1 MKNDY
6 SSELLTP
13 LITKSQGVGGEIKHF
28 PEDFIVS
35 EIIDKEHKLDPRV
48 EKIELPGKP
57 GLFLHFVLVKRD
69 IDTSDALDWLA
80 RLWKV
85 ERNDIS
91 IAGSKDKRALT
102 AQRVCIWGLKDKFES
117 GVLNA
122 LDLPKIKTHSL
133 CLRLKEIRLG
143 NLWGNAFN
151 ITIRNI
157 NQFQEETRKLVEESL
172 EDISTKGGVLN
183 GFGIQRFG
191 ESRPITHQVG
201 RILVQGDFELAI
213 KTYLGKVF
221 DGESEEIQKARKIY
235 WETENCNEALELFP
249 RFLTIERKLLRE
261 LIKRRMNY
269 EQVFFSLPPQFRKLF
284 VHAFQAKL
292 FNRYLTVRWNE
303 HSQNLQES
311 IAGETI
317 KDSRIHAPI
326 IGRKTALSGEVKNI
340 YEEILNEEEIDFNI
354 FQNRIVQ
361 KIGGQGTSR
370 AISFWPENLQIENVL
385 EDEIN
390 STKTKAEISFK
401 IPKGSYA
408 TELLREIMK
417 T

>member
-1 MKNDY
+1 MKNNY

-13 LITKSQGVGGEIKHF
+13 SITKSQGIGGKIKHF

-35 EIIDKEHKLDPRV
+35 EIIDKEHILDPRADR
-48 EKIELPGKP
+48 IELPGKP
-57 GLFLHFVLVKRD
+57 GLFLHFVLVKKD
-69 IDTSDALDWLA
+69 IDTSDALDWIA

-91 IAGSKDKRALT
+91 IAGSKDKRAFT
-102 AQRVCIWGLKDKFES
+102 AQRVCIWGLKDKFER
-117 GVLNA
+117 GVLDN

-151 ITIRNI
+151 ITIRDI
-157 NQFQEETRKLVEESL
+157 TRFQEETRRLVKESF
-172 EDISTKGGVLN
+172 EDIQTKGGVLN

-191 ESRPITHQVG
+191 GLRPITHQVG
-201 RILVQGDFELAI
+201 KILVQGDFELAI
-213 KTYLGKVF
+213 KIYLGKIF
-221 DGESEEIQKARKIY
+221 DGESEKIQKARKIY
-235 WETENCNEALELFP
+235 WETDDCIKALEYFP
-249 RFLTIERKLLRE
+249 KFLTIERKLLRE

-269 EQVFFSLPPQFRKLF
+269 EQVFFSLPQQFRKLF

-292 FNRYLTVRWNE
+292 FNRYLTIRWNE
-303 HSQNLQES
+303 YSQDLQKS
-311 IAGETI
+311 ITGETI
-317 KDSRIHAPI
+317 KDGKIYAPI
-326 IGRKTALSGEVKNI
+326 IGRKTVLSGDVKNI
-340 YEEILNEEEIDFNI
+340 YEEILNEEEIDINL
-354 FQNRIVQ
+354 FQSQIIQ
-361 KIGGQGTSR
+361 KIGGQGTIR
-370 AISFWPENLQIENVL
+370 AISLLPNYMHENVL
-385 EDEIN
+385 EDETN
-390 STKTKAEISFK
+390 STKTKAEISFT

>member
-1 MKNDY
+1 MKNNY

-13 LITKSQGVGGEIKHF
+13 LITKSQGIGGEIKHF

-35 EIIDKEHKLDPRV
+35 EIIDKEHKLDPRL

-69 IDTSDALDWLA
+69 IDTSDALDWLT

-102 AQRVCIWGLKDKFES
+102 AQRVCIWGLKEKFES
-117 GVLNA
+117 GALST
-122 LDLPKIKTHSL
+122 LDLPKMKTHSL

-151 ITIRNI
+151 IIIRNI
-157 NQFQEETRKLVEESL
+157 NQFQEETRKLIEESL

-213 KTYLGKVF
+213 KTYLGKVI
-221 DGESEEIQKARKIY
+221 DGESEEVQKARKTY
-235 WETENCNEALELFP
+235 WETEDCNEALELFP

-292 FNRYLTVRWNE
+292 FNRYLTVRWNK
-303 HSQNLQES
+303 HSQNLQEN

-317 KDSRIHAPI
+317 KDGRIHAPI
-326 IGRKTALSGEVKNI
+326 IGRKTVLSGDVRNI
-340 YEEILNEEEIDFNI
+340 YEEILNEEEIDVNI
-354 FQNRIVQ
+354 FQNPIIQ

-370 AISFWPENLQIENVL
+370 AISFLPDDLQIENVL
-385 EDEIN
+385 EDETN
-390 STKTKAEISFK
+390 STKTKTEISFK

-417 T
+417 N

>member
-1 MKNDY
+1 MKNNY

-13 LITKSQGVGGEIKHF
+13 SITKSQGIGGKIKHF

-48 EKIELPGKP
+48 ESIELPGKP
-57 GLFLHFVLVKRD
+57 GLFLHFVLVKKD
-69 IDTSDALDWLA
+69 IDTFDALDWLA

-102 AQRVCIWGLKDKFES
+102 AQRVCIWGLKDKFEN
-117 GVLNA
+117 GVLNT

-157 NQFQEETRKLVEESL
+157 KQFQEETQKLIEESF
-172 EDISTKGGVLN
+172 EDILTRGGLLN

-191 ESRPITHQVG
+191 ELRPITHQVG
-201 RILVQGDFELAI
+201 KILVQGDFELAI

-221 DGESEEIQKARKIY
+221 EGESEEIQNVRRVY
-235 WETENCNEALELFP
+235 WVTEDCNKALECFP
-249 RFLTIERKLLRE
+249 KFLTIERKLLRE

-292 FNRYLTVRWNE
+292 FNKYLTVRWNE
-303 HSQNLQES
+303 HSQDLQKS
-311 IAGETI
+311 IPGETI
-317 KDSRIHAPI
+317 KDGRIYAPI
-326 IGRKTALSGEVKNI
+326 IGRKTVLTGDVKKI
-340 YEEILNEEEIDFNI
+340 YEEILNEEGIDINI
-354 FQNRIVQ
+354 FQNHIFQ

-370 AISFWPENLQIENVL
+370 AISVLPDNLQIENVL
-385 EDEIN
+385 KDEIDG
-390 STKTKAEISFK
+390 TKTKAEISFK

>member
-1 MKNDY
+1 MKNNY

-13 LITKSQGVGGEIKHF
+13 SIIKSQGIGGKIKHF

-35 EIIDKEHKLDPRV
+35 EIIDKEHKLDPR
-48 EKIELPGKP
+48 EDRIELPGKP

-91 IAGSKDKRALT
+91 IAGSKDKKALT

-117 GVLNA
+117 GVLNN

-133 CLRLKEIRLG
+133 CLSLKEIRLG

-151 ITIRNI
+151 ITIRDI
-157 NQFQEETRKLVEESL
+157 NQFQEETRKLIEESF
-172 EDISTKGGVLN
+172 EDIHAKGGVLN

-191 ESRPITHQVG
+191 DLRPITHRVG
-201 RILVQGDFELAI
+201 KILVQGDFELAI

-221 DGESEEIQKARKIY
+221 DGESEEIQEARKTY
-235 WETENCNEALELFP
+235 WETEDCKKALEAFP

-269 EQVFFSLPPQFRKLF
+269 EQAFFSLPPQFRKLF

-292 FNRYLTVRWNE
+292 FNKYLTVRWND
-303 HSQNLQES
+303 HSQNLQQNIS
-311 IAGETI
+311 GEAT
-317 KDSRIHAPI
+317 KDGKIYAPI
-326 IGRKTALSGEVKNI
+326 VGRKTVLSGDVKKI
-340 YEEILNEEEIDFNI
+340 YDEILIEEEIDINI
-354 FQNRIVQ
+354 FQNNIVQ
-361 KIGGQGTSR
+361 KIGGHGTFR
-370 AISFWPENLQIENVL
+370 AISFLPDSLRIENVL

-390 STKTKAEISFK
+390 SSKTKVEINFK

>member
-1 MKNDY
+1 MKNNN

-13 LITKSQGVGGEIKHF
+13 SITKSQGIGGKIKHF

-35 EIIDKEHKLDPRV
+35 EIIDQKHKLNPRV
-48 EKIELPGKP
+48 ERIELPGKP
-57 GLFLHFVLVKRD
+57 GLFLHFVLVKKD
-69 IDTSDALDWLA
+69 IDTSDALDWIA

-117 GVLNA
+117 GVLNT

-157 NQFQEETRKLVEESL
+157 KQFQKETRKFIEETL
-172 EDISTKGGVLN
+172 ENIYTKGGVLN

-191 ESRPITHQVG
+191 ELRPITHQVG
-201 RILVQGDFELAI
+201 KILVQGDFELAI

-221 DGESEEIQKARKIY
+221 EGESEEVQNVRKTY
-235 WETENCNEALELFP
+235 WETEDCIKALECFP
-249 RFLTIERKLLRE
+249 KFLTIERKLLRE

-269 EQVFFSLPPQFRKLF
+269 EQAFFSLPPQFRKLF

-303 HSQNLQES
+303 HSQDFQKS
-311 IAGETI
+311 ILGETT
-317 KDSRIHAPI
+317 KDGKIYAPI
-326 IGRKTALSGEVKNI
+326 IGRKTVLTGDVKNI
-340 YEEILNEEEIDFNI
+340 YEEILSEEEINI
-354 FQNRIVQ
+354 NLFQSHTVQ
-361 KIGGQGTSR
+361 KIGGQGTFR
-370 AISFWPENLQIENVL
+370 AISFLPDNLQIESVL
-385 EDEIN
+385 EDEVN
-390 STKTKAEISFK
+390 SAKTKAEISFK

>member
-1 MKNDY
+1 MKNNY

-13 LITKSQGVGGEIKHF
+13 SITKSQGIGGRIKHF

-35 EIIDKEHKLDPRV
+35 EIIDKEHILDPRADR
-48 EKIELPGKP
+48 IELPGKP
-57 GLFLHFVLVKRD
+57 GLFLHFVLVKKD
-69 IDTSDALDWLA
+69 IDTSDALDWIA

-91 IAGSKDKRALT
+91 IAGSKDKRAFT
-102 AQRVCIWGLKDKFES
+102 AQRVCIWGLKDKFEK
-117 GVLNA
+117 GVLDN

-151 ITIRNI
+151 ITIRDI
-157 NQFQEETRKLVEESL
+157 NRFQEETRRLVKDSF
-172 EDISTKGGVLN
+172 EDIQTMGGVLN

-191 ESRPITHQVG
+191 GLRPITHQVG
-201 RILVQGDFELAI
+201 KILVQGDFELAI
-213 KTYLGKVF
+213 KIYLGKIF
-221 DGESEEIQKARKIY
+221 DGESEKIQKARKVF
-235 WETENCNEALELFP
+235 WETEDCIEALEYFP
-249 RFLTIERKLLRE
+249 KFLTIERKLLRE

-269 EQVFFSLPPQFRKLF
+269 EQVFFSLPQQFRKLF

-292 FNRYLTVRWNE
+292 FNRYLTIRWNE
-303 HSQNLQES
+303 YSQDLQKS
-311 IAGETI
+311 ITGETI
-317 KDSRIHAPI
+317 KDGKIYAPI
-326 IGRKTALSGEVKNI
+326 IGRKTVLSGDVKNI
-340 YEEILNEEEIDFNI
+340 YEEILNEEEIDINL
-354 FQNRIVQ
+354 FQSQIIQ
-361 KIGGQGTSR
+361 KIGGQGTIR
-370 AISFWPENLQIENVL
+370 AISLLPNYMHENVL
-385 EDEIN
+385 EDETN
-390 STKTKAEISFK
+390 STKTKAEISFT

>member
-6 SSELLTP
+6 SSKLLTP
-13 LITKSQGVGGEIKHF
+13 LITESQGIGGKIKHF

-35 EIIDKEHKLDPRV
+35 EIIDKEHILDPRV
-48 EKIELPGKP
+48 ERIELPGKP
-57 GLFLHFVLVKRD
+57 GLFLHFVLVKKD

-91 IAGSKDKRALT
+91 IAGSKDKRAFT

-117 GVLNA
+117 GVLNTF
-122 LDLPKIKTHSL
+122 DLPKIKTHSL

-157 NQFQEETRKLVEESL
+157 NQFQEETQKLIEESF
-172 EDISTKGGVLN
+172 EDIHTKGGVLN

-191 ESRPITHQVG
+191 ELRPITHQVG
-201 RILVQGDFELAI
+201 KILVQGDFELAI

-235 WETENCNEALELFP
+235 WETEDCNEALEFFP
-249 RFLTIERKLLRE
+249 KFLTIERKLLRE

-269 EQVFFSLPPQFRKLF
+269 EQVFFSLPQQFRKLF

-303 HSQNLQES
+303 CSQDLQKS
-311 IAGETI
+311 ITGETV
-317 KDSRIHAPI
+317 KDGKIYAPI
-326 IGRKTALSGEVKNI
+326 IGRKTVLSGDVKNI
-340 YEEILNEEEIDFNI
+340 YEEILNEEEINI
-354 FQNRIVQ
+354 NLFQNQIVQ
-361 KIGGQGTSR
+361 KIGGQGTFR
-370 AISFWPENLQIENVL
+370 AISFSPNNLQIENVL
-385 EDEIN
+385 EDETN
-390 STKTKAEISFK
+390 SAKTKAEISFK

-417 T
+417 F

>member
-1 MKNDY
+1 MKNNY

-13 LITKSQGVGGEIKHF
+13 SITKSQGIGGRIKHF

-35 EIIDKEHKLDPRV
+35 EIIDKEHILDPRADR
-48 EKIELPGKP
+48 IELPGKP
-57 GLFLHFVLVKRD
+57 GLFLHFVLVKKD
-69 IDTSDALDWLA
+69 IDTSDALDWIA

-91 IAGSKDKRALT
+91 IAGSKDKRAFT
-102 AQRVCIWGLKDKFES
+102 AQRVCIWGLKDKFEK
-117 GVLNA
+117 GVLDN

-151 ITIRNI
+151 ITIRDI
-157 NQFQEETRKLVEESL
+157 NRFQEETRRLVKESF
-172 EDISTKGGVLN
+172 EDIQTMGGVLN

-191 ESRPITHQVG
+191 GLRPITHQVG
-201 RILVQGDFELAI
+201 KILVQGDFELAI
-213 KTYLGKVF
+213 KIYLGKIF
-221 DGESEEIQKARKIY
+221 DGESEKIQKARKVF
-235 WETENCNEALELFP
+235 WETEDCIEALEYFP
-249 RFLTIERKLLRE
+249 KFLTIERKLLRE

-269 EQVFFSLPPQFRKLF
+269 EQVFFSLPQQFRKLF

-292 FNRYLTVRWNE
+292 FNRYLTIRWNE
-303 HSQNLQES
+303 YSQDLQKS
-311 IAGETI
+311 ITGETI
-317 KDSRIHAPI
+317 KDGKIYAPI
-326 IGRKTALSGEVKNI
+326 IGRKTVLSGDVKNI
-340 YEEILNEEEIDFNI
+340 YEEILNEEEIDINL
-354 FQNRIVQ
+354 FQSQIIQ
-361 KIGGQGTSR
+361 KIGGQGTIR
-370 AISFWPENLQIENVL
+370 AISLLPNYMHENVL
-385 EDEIN
+385 EDETN
-390 STKTKAEISFK
+390 STKTKAEISFT

>member
-1 MKNDY
+1 MKNNS

-13 LITKSQGVGGEIKHF
+13 LITESQGTGGEIKHF

-48 EKIELPGKP
+48 ERIELPGKP

-69 IDTSDALDWLA
+69 IDTSDALDWIA
-80 RLWKV
+80 RLWKI

-102 AQRVCIWGLKDKFES
+102 AQRVCVWGLKEKFEN
-117 GVLNA
+117 GVLNS

-151 ITIRNI
+151 IVIRNI
-157 NQFQEETRKLVEESL
+157 DQFQEETRNFVEESL
-172 EDISTKGGVLN
+172 EEISTKGGVLN

-191 ESRPITHQVG
+191 ESRPITHQIG

-213 KTYLGKVF
+213 KTYIGKVF
-221 DGESEEIQKARKIY
+221 ESESEEIQEARKIY
-235 WETENCNEALELFP
+235 WETENCTKALDLFP

-284 VHAFQAKL
+284 MHAFQAKL
-292 FNRYLTVRWNE
+292 FNKYLTLRWND
-303 HSQNLQES
+303 HSQNLQEC

-317 KDSRIHAPI
+317 KNGRIHAPI
-326 IGRKTALSGEVKNI
+326 IGRKTVLSGDVKNI
-340 YEEILNEEEIDFNI
+340 YEEIFSEEEIDIDI
-354 FQNRIVQ
+354 FQNQIIQ

-370 AISFWPENLQIENVL
+370 AISFLPNNLQIENVL
-385 EDEIN
+385 TDEIN
-390 STKTKAEISFK
+390 DKKTKAEISFN

-417 T
+417 I